1 MLKNLPAFIF
11 ILHIVKRIGIFT
23 SGGDSPGMNACIR
36 AAVRTCLAYGIEPYG
51 IRRGYEGMIEDDIHP
66 LNAGSVSNI
75 IQYGGTVL
83 KTARS
88 AEFRTP
94 EGRAKAAAN
103 LKKNGIE
110 GLICIGGNGSYTGA
124 MYLQKEHGI
133 PSIGC
138 PGTID
143 NDLAG
148 TDYTIGFDT
157 AVNTAMDAIDRIRD
171 TAESHGRVFF
181 VEVMG
186 RDSGYIGLYAGLAG
200 GAEGILIPEKGNQF
214 DVLIKQYEQKSR
226 KKEFS
231 IYVVAEGD
239 EEGKALELSS
249 RFLQHYP
256 ESDTRVVV
264 LGHIQRGGKPS
275 ASDRILASR
284 LGAHAVKGLTE
295 GLSNCAVGV
304 IKDEIVYTSFEE
316 AIKGKKELNNNLWIL
331 NEMIC
336 R

>member
-1 MLKNLPAFIF
+1 M
-11 ILHIVKRIGIFT
+11 HIVKRIGIYT

-36 AAVRTCLAYGIEPYG
+36 AAVRTALAFDIEPYG
-51 IRRGYEGMIEDDIHP
+51 IRRGYEGMIEDDIQP
-66 LNAGSVSNI
+66 LNAASVSNI

-88 AEFRTP
+88 KEFIKA
-94 EGRAKAAAN
+94 EGRAKAAEN
-103 LKKNGIE
+103 LKKHGIE
-110 GLICIGGNGSYTGA
+110 GLVCIGGNGSYTGA
-124 MYLQKEHGI
+124 LYLQQEHGI
-133 PSIGC
+133 PAIGC

-148 TDYTIGFDT
+148 TDFTIGFDT
-157 AVNTAMDAIDRIRD
+157 AVNTAMDAIDRVRD

-181 VEVMG
+181 IEVMG

-214 DVLIKQYEQKSR
+214 EVLIKHYEQKSR

-239 EEGKALELSS
+239 DEGKAVDLSK
-249 RFLQHYP
+249 RFLEHYP

-264 LGHIQRGGKPS
+264 LGHIQRGGKPT

-284 LGAHAVKGLTE
+284 LGAHAVKGLMD

-304 IKDEIVYTSFEE
+304 VKDEILYTPFAE
-316 AIKGKKELNNNLWIL
+316 AIKGKKELNDNLWIL

>member
-1 MLKNLPAFIF
+1 
-11 ILHIVKRIGIFT
+11 
-23 SGGDSPGMNACIR
+23 
-36 AAVRTCLAYGIEPYG
+36 
-51 IRRGYEGMIEDDIHP
+51 
-66 LNAGSVSNI
+66 
-75 IQYGGTVL
+75 
-83 KTARS
+83 
-88 AEFRTP
+88 
-94 EGRAKAAAN
+94 
-103 LKKNGIE
+103 
-110 GLICIGGNGSYTGA
+110 
-124 MYLQKEHGI
+124 
-133 PSIGC
+133 
-138 PGTID
+138 
-143 NDLAG
+143 
-148 TDYTIGFDT
+148 
-157 AVNTAMDAIDRIRD
+157 MDAIDRIRD

-239 EEGKALELSS
+239 EEGKALELSH
-249 RFLQHYP
+249 RFMQHYP
-256 ESDTRVVV
+256 QSDTRVVV
-264 LGHIQRGGKPS
+264 LGHIQRGGKPT

-304 IKDEIVYTSFEE
+304 IRDEIVYTSFEE